1 MFFLRSRLLHCSFLF
16 IFAALLAFGSCTRA
30 SGPVFGA
37 GLSGADES
45 GLYLYRRGA
54 LAAYGQ
60 HFAVLV
66 DGKPAGFIANASY
79 LRLPLAPGSHR
90 LQVKP
95 GGIAQVTTLQVEAGS
110 DGRTF
115 YEFVFPTGWDMRPSF
130 HGAAIEARPEPL
142 ARVAMQ
148 GLRRVAAAAPNETLA
163 PAHEME
169 KTGAGLRGNA
179 SSVNLMSGN

>member
-16 IFAALLAFGSCTRA
+16 IFAALLAFGSCSRA

-37 GLSGADES
+37 GLSGAGES

-79 LRLPLAPGSHR
+79 LRLSLTPGKHR
-90 LQVKP
+90 LQIAP
-95 GGIAQVTTLQVEAGS
+95 GGMAQVTTLQVETGS

-115 YEFVFPTGWDMRPSF
+115 YEFVFPTGWEIRPSF
-130 HGAAIEARPEPL
+130 RGAAIEARPEPL
-142 ARVAMQ
+142 ALEAMQ
-148 GLRRVAAAAPNETLA
+148 GLRRMAATAPIDT
-163 PAHEME
+163 
-169 KTGAGLRGNA
+169 
-179 SSVNLMSGN
+179 